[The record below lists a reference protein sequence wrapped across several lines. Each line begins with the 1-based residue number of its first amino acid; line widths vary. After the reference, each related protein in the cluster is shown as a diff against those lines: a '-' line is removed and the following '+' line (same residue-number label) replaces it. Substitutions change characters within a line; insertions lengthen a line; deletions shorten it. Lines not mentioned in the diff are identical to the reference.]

1 MSDSNILLIIFAV
14 AIGTYFLRV
23 SGLLL
28 STRLKKLKYVDSLL
42 ESIPATLLI
51 ALIIPPIIKEGMIGI
66 IASLFVIVVMIKSK
80 NIFLSMSIGV
90 FILYLSRSNL
100 LF

>member
-1 MSDSNILLIIFAV
+1 MSDSNMLLIIFAV

-28 STRLKKLKYVDSLL
+28 STKLKKLKYVNSLL

-66 IASLFVIVVMIKSK
+66 IASLFVIIVMIKSK

-90 FILYLSRSNL
+90 FIIYLSRSNL

>member
-1 MSDSNILLIIFAV
+1 MSSQNIIIIILFV
-14 AIGTYFLRV
+14 ALGTYFLRI

-28 STRLKKLKYVDSLL
+28 SSRLKKYKYVDSIL
-42 ESIPATLLI
+42 ESIPSTLLI
-51 ALIIPPIIKEGMIGI
+51 ALIVPPVVKEGVIGI
-66 IASLFVIVVMIKSK
+66 LASLVVIMVMMKTK

-90 FILYLSRSNL
+90 FIIYLSKNSL

>member
-28 STRLKKLKYVDSLL
+28 STRLKKFKYVDSLL

-51 ALIIPPIIKEGMIGI
+51 ALIIPPILKEGIIGI

-90 FILYLSRSNL
+90 FIIYLNRSNL

>member
-1 MSDSNILLIIFAV
+1 MSDSNIFIIIFSV
-14 AIGTYFLRV
+14 AFGTYFLRV

-28 STRLKKLKYVDSLL
+28 STKLKKFKYVDSLL

-51 ALIIPPIIKEGMIGI
+51 ALIIPPIIKEGTVGI
-66 IASLFVIVVMIKSK
+66 IASLFVIIVMLKTK

-90 FILYLSRSNL
+90 FIIYLSRSNL

>member
-28 STRLKKLKYVDSLL
+28 STRLKKFKYVDSLL

-51 ALIIPPIIKEGMIGI
+51 ALIIPPILKEGIVGI
-66 IASLFVIVVMIKSK
+66 IASLFVIGVMIKSK

-90 FILYLSRSNL
+90 FIIYLNRSNL